1 MPLPDSLARFNRR
14 VTNPLA
20 ARLAGRL
27 PGFGI
32 VVHRGRVTGR
42 TYRTPVNLFGQGSG
56 YVVALTY
63 GPDRDW
69 VRNVLAEGGCEL
81 ETRGRVVR
89 ATSPR
94 LVHDRRRR
102 EVPGFVRPVLGL
114 LGVDRFLEL
123 SRTAA

>member
-20 ARLAGRL
+20 SRLAGRL

-32 VVHRGRVTGR
+32 VVHRGRATGR
-42 TYRTPVNLFGQGSG
+42 TYRTPVNLFGRDSG

-81 ETRGRVVR
+81 ETRGRVVHAR
-89 ATSPR
+89 SPR
-94 LVHDRRRR
+94 LVRDRSRR
-102 EVPGFVRPVLGL
+102 EVPGFVRPVLAL

-123 SRTAA
+123 SRTTA